1 MNTSDGGTSV
11 DTENLGGGNFWPL
24 AVDSMLAL
32 AEQNEAQ
39 EAADKP
45 ITPTV
50 GEMALLALVVVP
62 VVGVV
67 GWFLWSNAPILWAL
81 ATL

>member
-1 MNTSDGGTSV
+1 VNTSDGGTSV

-45 ITPTV
+45 VRLTA
-50 GEMALLALVVVP
+50 GDLALAALVVVP
-62 VVGVV
+62 VVGVI
-67 GWFLWSNAPILWAL
+67 GFFLWTNAPLLWAL
-81 ATL
+81 LSI